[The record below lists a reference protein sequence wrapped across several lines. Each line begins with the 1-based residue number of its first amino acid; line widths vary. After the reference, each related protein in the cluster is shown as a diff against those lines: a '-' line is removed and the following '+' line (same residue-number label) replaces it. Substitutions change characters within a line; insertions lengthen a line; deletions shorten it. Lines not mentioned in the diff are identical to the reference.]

1 MSFLNPLFLFA
12 LVAVAVPLL
21 IYLFNVR
28 KPKRIKFST
37 LTFFNSLKSS
47 SLRKIK
53 IKRWLLLAVRTLAI
67 VALVLAMSKPFLPA
81 GFGAMNNGEPKA
93 IGIVIDNSP
102 SMSQVDRNGPY
113 LEQALETASDIIEI
127 NESDDRFFINVT
139 NGPSM
144 NSVLISGSA
153 ATREISG
160 IEVLNSGNY
169 LFENVQEVKQTLID
183 ARETNKIIYF
193 ITDGQESQ
201 FLDLENFEGEEN
213 SDIQLQVVQLGEA
226 KPSNV
231 GFDVVDIISDED
243 RIRLRAS
250 VRNYG
255 SQTASNQFLSLF
267 VGGEL
272 IVQEPYEI
280 LANEREEF
288 EFVLPQTD
296 QSTLPVELLI
306 EGDELTFDNRFYA
319 AVNLPEQ
326 RNLLVIESENQSVD
340 GFRPYLR
347 PMLDAAVEENTQFS
361 VDYVST
367 EDVTPDQLEDYD
379 AIVLNSI
386 RTVPDFLSQPLIDH
400 VQSGAG
406 LLLLPSAEGDI
417 RSYNRLLG
425 FGDAGQYKNVVGS
438 YGSFDAID
446 YLATPQRGHPILETI
461 FDIQEDESIRLN
473 TPEIFYY
480 YDIEPGS
487 ARVTTPIIE
496 TRSGN
501 TILNE
506 IRLGDGKLIYS
517 AIGSDPGWSNF
528 PIKPLFAPLFYR
540 TVNYLVSGEGA
551 TLNNHWLGET
561 FTINSQQSSRDNL
574 ELEVDGETILPTT
587 RQTFSGLEITYEGEE
602 WVPGWVTLQRGDQ
615 KKIYAINQ
623 HAMESS
629 LISLGEQEMEE
640 YLSSVFE
647 NTSYRFLNADKEAFI
662 NELQTASF
670 GKEIWHWFIILAI
683 CLLLLESVISRVYKA
698 ESIN

>member
-12 LVAVAVPLL
+12 LISVAVPLL

-28 KPKRIKFST
+28 KPKRIRFST

-53 IKRWLLLAVRTLAI
+53 IKRWLLLAVRILAI
-67 VALVLAMSKPFLPA
+67 VALVLAMAKPFLPT
-81 GFGAMNNGEPKA
+81 GFGVMNNSEPKA

-113 LEQALETASDIIEI
+113 IEQAIKIASDIIDL
-127 NESDDRFFINVT
+127 NESDDRFFINTT

-144 NSVLISGSA
+144 NSVLLSGNGA
-153 ATREISG
+153 MRELSG
-160 IEVLNSGNY
+160 VEVKNHGNY
-169 LFENVQEVKQTLID
+169 LFENLRRVQQTLRD

-193 ITDGQESQ
+193 ITDGQETQ
-201 FLDLENFEGEEN
+201 LRDLENFEGEDS

-226 KPSNV
+226 EPSNV
-231 GFDVVDIISDED
+231 GFSEVDIIQDGD

-250 VRNYG
+250 VQNYG

-267 VGGEL
+267 VDEEL
-272 IVQEPYEI
+272 IVQQPYEI
-280 LANEREEF
+280 EANGREEI
-288 EFVLPQTD
+288 EFMLPQTD
-296 QSTLPVELLI
+296 QSSIPVELLL

-319 AVNLPEQ
+319 AVNLPDQ
-326 RNLLVIESENQSVD
+326 RKLLVIESQNRSTD

-347 PMLDAAVEENTQFS
+347 PMLDAAIEGNNQFS
-361 VDYVST
+361 VDYVSP
-367 EDVTPDQLEDYD
+367 DNVTPDQLIEYD
-379 AIVLNSI
+379 AVVLNSI
-386 RTVPDFLSQPLIDH
+386 KTVPDFLSQPLIDH
-400 VQSGAG
+400 VQRGAG
-406 LLLLPSAEGDI
+406 LLLLPSADGDI

-425 FGDAGQYKNVVGS
+425 IGDAGQYRNVIGS

-461 FDIQEDESIRLN
+461 FDIQEDESIRVN

-480 YDIEPGS
+480 FDIQPGS
-487 ARVTTPIIE
+487 ARITTPIIE

-506 IRLGDGKLIYS
+506 IRVGDGKLIYS

-540 TVNYLVSGEGA
+540 AVNYLVSGEGA
-551 TLNNHWLGET
+551 SLNNHRLGDT
-561 FTINSQQSSRDNL
+561 FRTMSQQSGSENI
-574 ELEVDGETILPTT
+574 ELEVDGETILPRT
-587 RQTFSGLEITYEGEE
+587 RQTFSGLEITYEGKE
-602 WVPGWVTLQRGDQ
+602 WTPGWMTLEDGDR
-615 KKIYAINQ
+615 KRLYAINQ
-623 HAMESS
+623 HAMESA

-640 YLSSVFE
+640 YLSSLFE
-647 NTSYRFLNADKEAFI
+647 NVSYRFLNADNDVFI
-662 NELQTASF
+662 NELQSASF
-670 GKEIWHWFIILAI
+670 GKEIWHWFIIIAI
-683 CLLLLESVISRVYKA
+683 SLLLLESVISRLYKA

>member
-1 MSFLNPLFLFA
+1 MSFLNPLFLIA
-12 LVAVAVPLL
+12 LIAVAVPLL

-37 LTFFNSLKSS
+37 LAFFNSLKSS

-53 IKRWLLLAVRTLAI
+53 IKRWLLLAVRALAI
-67 VALVLAMSKPFLPA
+67 IALVLAMAKPFLPA
-81 GFGAMNNGEPKA
+81 GFGAMDDGEPKA

-113 LEQALETASDIIEI
+113 IEQAIEIASDIIDA
-127 NESDDRFFINVT
+127 NETDDRFFINVT

-144 NSVLISGSA
+144 NSVLLSGNA
-153 ATREISG
+153 AMRELAG
-160 IEVLNSGNY
+160 IEVQNYGNY
-169 LFENVQEVKQTLID
+169 LFDNLQRVKQNLQE

-193 ITDGQESQ
+193 ITDGQETQ
-201 FLDLENFEGEEN
+201 ILDLENFEGEEN
-213 SDIQLQVVQLGEA
+213 SDAQLQVVQLGEA
-226 KPSNV
+226 EPSNV
-231 GFDVVDIISDED
+231 GFDEVDIITDED
-243 RIRLRAS
+243 RLRLRAS

-267 VGGEL
+267 VDGEL
-272 IVQEPYEI
+272 IVQQPYEI
-280 LANEREEF
+280 PANEREEF

-296 QSTLPVELLI
+296 RSTMPVELLI

-326 RNLLVIESENQSVD
+326 RNLLVIESGGQSVD

-347 PMLDAAVEENTQFS
+347 PMLDAAIEGNNQFS
-361 VDYVST
+361 VEYVSAK
-367 EDVTPDQLEDYD
+367 DVSPDQLVDYD
-379 AIVLNSI
+379 AVVLNSI
-386 RTVPDFLSQPLIDH
+386 RTVPDYLSQPLIDH
-400 VQSGAG
+400 VQRGAG
-406 LLLLPSAEGDI
+406 LLLLPSADGDI

-425 FGDAGQYKNVVGS
+425 FGDAGRYRNVIGS

-446 YLATPQRGHPILETI
+446 YLATPQKGHPILETI

-480 YDIEPGS
+480 YDIESGS
-487 ARVTTPIIE
+487 ARITTPIIE
-496 TRSGN
+496 TRSGKAL
-501 TILNE
+501 LNE
-506 IRLGDGKLIYS
+506 IRVGNGKLIYS

-551 TLNNHWLGET
+551 SLNNHQLGEDFVVT
-561 FTINSQQSSRDNL
+561 SQRSSRENL
-574 ELEVDGETILPTT
+574 ELEVDGEVILPIT
-587 RQTFSGLEITYEGEE
+587 RQTFSGLEITYEGKE
-602 WVPGWVTLQRGDQ
+602 WTPGWVTLQEGEQ
-615 KKIYAINQ
+615 KSLYAINQ

-629 LISLGEQEMEE
+629 LTSLGEQEMEE
-640 YLSSVFE
+640 YLSTIFE
-647 NTSYRFLNADKEAFI
+647 NASYRFLNADKEAFI
-662 NELQTASF
+662 NEIQTASF
-670 GKEIWHWFIILAI
+670 GKEIWHWFIIIAI
-683 CLLLLESVISRVYKA
+683 CLLLLESLISRLYKA